1 MKAIKVDNA
10 PKSMVMILVE
20 NDITF
25 AYNWGDILLMGTSN
39 IDKFKARMIN
49 IGMAPFEVESLSCKV
64 VKLDDASEIYDF

>member
-1 MKAIKVDNA
+1 MKAIKVENA

-49 IGMAPFEVESLSCKV
+49 IGMPL
-64 VKLDDASEIYDF
+64 LR

>member
-1 MKAIKVDNA
+1 MKAIKVENA

-49 IGMAPFEVESLSCKV
+49 IGMPLLRLRVFHVR
-64 VKLDDASEIYDF
+64 